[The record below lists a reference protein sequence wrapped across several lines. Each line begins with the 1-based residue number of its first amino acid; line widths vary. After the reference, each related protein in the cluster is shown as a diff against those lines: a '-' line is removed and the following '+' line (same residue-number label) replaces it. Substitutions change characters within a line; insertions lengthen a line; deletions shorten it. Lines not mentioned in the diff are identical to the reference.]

1 MDGSGSGCLGRGGLA
16 RGIQDPI
23 LSGTSL
29 IRPTSPHAVLFPV
42 FHQGKSLGE
51 GVSRSSPQT
60 SHRTGSSVS
69 RLLQSPICGPEGFR
83 GLAPHH
89 RPVYPEHI
97 HRVTALPYGDSSV
110 RPTLHSPRRLDDL
123 IGSSGR
129 LPSGSNPPGIAS
141 VSSLHHRRSPIPV
154 QGTVLRA
161 NDCPSGLYKAH
172 GSNIRHSPSLR
183 YQDAQIPR
191 RLVDSS
197 RIQDHLYS
205 SEGQAPASVRGAGTT
220 SESQKVI
227 ISPISGHDLSRNA
240 DLISSVRCETNR
252 DKGSESP
259 QYNRGVS
266 LVPEPPSSS
275 LATSSGPPFVPYSSG
290 EGWDAANA
298 ITPALSQV
306 QVELS
311 RRLPSHSLGSSVPGG
326 SSMVVLGDS
335 ATGGSRS
342 FPSSAG
348 LEFLLG
354 RFRRR
359 LGCHNQGTSSVRSLD
374 SKPKGTLHQPQRDDG
389 STEWPLAVQLAPQR
403 QDDRPVLRQCHDSRL
418 SQAIGR
424 HEVSGPVPQSE
435 GDPPVDRIYADHDP
449 PSVHPGVSQ
458 HESGSSQSA
467 QPGDRVGVDT
477 TPGGGPGSSSPVA
490 GDHRPVRDLADGK
503 APSVLC
509 PSVGTQGSGG
519 GCIPPTLGQP
529 PGVCLPSHSHHK
541 ESSSQTESLSPLRS
555 HPDRPLLA
563 SKGMVSRSS
572 GTSIRHS
579 NRTTQTL
586 RSAAT
591 TAFPS
596 VSRKSPNALSDCVA
610 TLKRFARQAG
620 FSETVA
626 GQLALCRRT
635 STRLNYQARW
645 GKFRKWCRDFH
656 HRSSEPT
663 IPKIA
668 EFLTFLFRTEK
679 AAVSTIKGYRA
690 MLSSVFKF
698 CLPEISTS
706 PILKDLVRSFE
717 ISAPRPVHRS
727 PSWDLDKV
735 LEYLSGPPFEP
746 LADAS
751 IRNKIRKALFLLA
764 MATAKRVGELQALSF
779 SVSRRGDDLVLHYD
793 PFFLAKTESVS
804 NPLPRSVI
812 VQSLADFV
820 GDLPEW
826 ALCPVRAV
834 RYLRRA
840 ARSVEFTPSRLFVSP
855 SDPRRSM
862 SKNAMS
868 FFLRQLITES
878 GAVSSSVPPRAHDI
892 RGIATSLNYYSNLSL
907 SAIKEAATWKSNR
920 VFAMRYLKDMS
931 ATRSRLKDMGPLIA
945 AGSAVHQH

>member
-1 MDGSGSGCLGRGGLA
+1 M
-16 RGIQDPI
+16 P
-23 LSGTSL
+23 
-29 IRPTSPHAVLFPV
+29 
-42 FHQGKSLGE
+42 
-51 GVSRSSPQT
+51 
-60 SHRTGSSVS
+60 
-69 RLLQSPICGPEGFR
+69 
-83 GLAPHH
+83 
-89 RPVYPEHI
+89 
-97 HRVTALPYGDSSV
+97 
-110 RPTLHSPRRLDDL
+110 
-123 IGSSGR
+123 
-129 LPSGSNPPGIAS
+129 
-141 VSSLHHRRSPIPV
+141 
-154 QGTVLRA
+154 
-161 NDCPSGLYKAH
+161 
-172 GSNIRHSPSLR
+172 
-183 YQDAQIPR
+183 
-191 RLVDSS
+191 
-197 RIQDHLYS
+197 
-205 SEGQAPASVRGAGTT
+205 
-220 SESQKVI
+220 
-227 ISPISGHDLSRNA
+227 DLS
-240 DLISSVRCETNR
+240 
-252 DKGSESP
+252 
-259 QYNRGVS
+259 
-266 LVPEPPSSS
+266 
-275 LATSSGPPFVPYSSG
+275 FYSDASDV
-290 EGWDAANA
+290 GWGA
-298 ITPALSQV
+298 II
-306 QVELS
+306 E
-311 RRLPSHSLGSSVPGG
+311 
-326 SSMVVLGDS
+326 
-335 ATGGSRS
+335 
-342 FPSSAG
+342 
-348 LEFLLG
+348 
-354 RFRRR
+354 
-359 LGCHNQGTSSVRSLD
+359 GTSSVRSLD

-389 STEWPLAVQLAPQR
+389 STEWPLTVQLAPQR

-435 GDPPVDRIYADHDP
+435 GDPPVDQIYADHDP

-477 TPGGGPGSSSPVA
+477 TPGGGPRSSSPVA

-519 GCIPPTLGQP
+519 GCITPTLGQP

-541 ESSSQTESLSPLRS
+541 ENSSQTESLSPLRS

-572 GTSIRHS
+572 GTSIRRS
-579 NRTTQTL
+579 NRTTQTS

-596 VSRKSPNALSDCVA
+596 VSQKSPNASSDCVA

-635 STRLNYQARW
+635 STRLNYQVRW

-668 EFLTFLFRTEK
+668 EFLTFLFKTEK

-690 MLSSVFKF
+690 MLSSVSKF

-746 LADAS
+746 LADTS
-751 IRNKIRKALFLLA
+751 FRNKTRKALFLVA

-779 SVSRRGDDLVLHYD
+779 SVSHQGDDLVLHYD

-812 VQSLADFV
+812 VQSLVDFV
-820 GDLPEW
+820 GNLPERV
-826 ALCPVRAV
+826 LCLVRAV

-920 VFAMRYLKDMS
+920 IFAMRYLKDMS

-945 AGSAVHQH
+945 AGSAVHRH

>member
-1 MDGSGSGCLGRGGLA
+1 M
-16 RGIQDPI
+16 IH
-23 LSGTSL
+23 
-29 IRPTSPHAVLFPV
+29 PT
-42 FHQGKSLGE
+42 
-51 GVSRSSPQT
+51 
-60 SHRTGSSVS
+60 
-69 RLLQSPICGPEGFR
+69 
-83 GLAPHH
+83 
-89 RPVYPEHI
+89 EHV
-97 HRVTALPYGDSSV
+97 HRVSALPYGDSSV
-110 RPTLHSPRRLDDL
+110 RPTFHSPGRLDDL

-141 VSSLHHRRSPIPV
+141 VSSLHHGGSPIPV

-161 NDCPSGLYKAH
+161 DNCPSGLYKAH
-172 GSNIRHSPSLR
+172 GSNICHSPSLR

-205 SEGQAPASVRGAGTT
+205 GERQAPASVRGAGTT
-220 SESQKVI
+220 SESQEVI
-227 ISPISGHDLSRNA
+227 LGSISGHDLSRHA
-240 DLISSVRCETNR
+240 DLISSVRCKTNR

-259 QYNRGVS
+259 QYNRGVPF
-266 LVPEPPSSS
+266 LPRPPSSS
-275 LATSSGPPFVPYSSG
+275 LAMPSGPPFVPYSSG

-298 ITPALSQV
+298 ITPTSSQV

-311 RRLPSHSLGSSVPGG
+311 RQLPSHLLGSSVPRG

-335 ATGGSRS
+335 TTGGSRS
-342 FPSSAG
+342 FSPSAG
-348 LEFLLG
+348 LELLLG

-359 LGCHNQGTSSVRSLD
+359 LGCHSRGTSSVRNLD
-374 SKPKGTLHQPQRDDG
+374 SEPKGTLHQPQGDDG
-389 STEWPLAVQLAPQR
+389 SAEWPLTVQLASQR

-435 GDPPVDRIYADHDP
+435 GESPVDRVYADHDP

-477 TPGGGPGSSSPVA
+477 TPGGGPRSSSPMA
-490 GDHRPVRDLADGK
+490 GDHRPVCDLADGK

-519 GCIPPTLGQP
+519 GCIPPALGQP
-529 PGVCLPSHSHHK
+529 PGVCLPSHGHHK

-579 NRTTQTL
+579 NRTTQTS

-596 VSRKSPNALSDCVA
+596 VSRKSPNGLSDCVA

-635 STRLNYQARW
+635 STRLNYQACW
-645 GKFRKWCRDFH
+645 GKFQKWCRDFH

-668 EFLTFLFRTEK
+668 EFLTFLFKTDK

-706 PILKDLVRSFE
+706 PILKDLVRSLE

-751 IRNKIRKALFLLA
+751 FRNKTRKALFLVA

-779 SVSRRGDDLVLHYD
+779 SVSYRGDDLVLHYD

-812 VQSLADFV
+812 IQSLADFV
-820 GDLPEW
+820 GDLPKRV
-826 ALCPVRAV
+826 LCPVRAV

-840 ARSVEFTPSRLFVSP
+840 ARSVEFTPSRLFVSLL
-855 SDPRRSM
+855 DPKRSM
-862 SKNAMS
+862 SKNAML

-892 RGIATSLNYYSNLSL
+892 RGIATSLNYYSNLSI

-931 ATRSRLKDMGPLIA
+931 ATRSRLKGMGPLIA

>member
-1 MDGSGSGCLGRGGLA
+1 MYAG
-16 RGIQDPI
+16 
-23 LSGTSL
+23 
-29 IRPTSPHAVLFPV
+29 
-42 FHQGKSLGE
+42 
-51 GVSRSSPQT
+51 
-60 SHRTGSSVS
+60 
-69 RLLQSPICGPEGFR
+69 
-83 GLAPHH
+83 
-89 RPVYPEHI
+89 
-97 HRVTALPYGDSSV
+97 
-110 RPTLHSPRRLDDL
+110 
-123 IGSSGR
+123 
-129 LPSGSNPPGIAS
+129 
-141 VSSLHHRRSPIPV
+141 
-154 QGTVLRA
+154 
-161 NDCPSGLYKAH
+161 
-172 GSNIRHSPSLR
+172 
-183 YQDAQIPR
+183 
-191 RLVDSS
+191 
-197 RIQDHLYS
+197 
-205 SEGQAPASVRGAGTT
+205 EGQAPASVRGAGTT

-227 ISPISGHDLSRNA
+227 LGSISGHDLSRHA
-240 DLISSVRCETNR
+240 DLISSVRCKTDR

-259 QYNRGVS
+259 QYNRGVPF
-266 LVPEPPSSS
+266 VPGPPSSS

-298 ITPALSQV
+298 ITPTSSQV

-311 RRLPSHSLGSSVPGG
+311 RRLPSHLLGSSVPRG

-335 ATGGSRS
+335 TMGRSRS
-342 FPSSAG
+342 FSPSAR
-348 LEFLLG
+348 LELLLG

-359 LGCHNQGTSSVRSLD
+359 LGCHRKGTSSVRSLN
-374 SKPKGTLHQPQRDDG
+374 SKPKGTLYQPQGDDG
-389 STEWPLAVQLAPQR
+389 SAEWPLTVQLASQR

-424 HEVSGPVPQSE
+424 HEVSGPVPQGE
-435 GDPPVDRIYADHDP
+435 GDSLVDRVYADHDP
-449 PSVHPGVSQ
+449 PSVHPGISQ

-467 QPGDRVGVDT
+467 QPGDRVGVDA
-477 TPGGGPGSSSPVA
+477 TPGGGPRSSSPVA
-490 GDHRPVRDLADGK
+490 GDHRPIRDLADGK

-509 PSVGTQGSGG
+509 PNLGTQGSGG
-519 GCIPPTLGQP
+519 GCIPPALGQP
-529 PGVCLPSHSHHK
+529 PGICLPSHSHHK

-555 HPDRPLLA
+555 HSDRPLLA

-579 NRTTQTL
+579 NRTTQTS

-596 VSRKSPNALSDCVA
+596 VSRKSPNASSDCMA

-626 GQLALCRRT
+626 GQLALCRRM

-668 EFLTFLFRTEK
+668 EFLTFLFKTEK

-698 CLPEISTS
+698 CLPEISSS

-717 ISAPRPVHRS
+717 ISAPRPLHQS

-751 IRNKIRKALFLLA
+751 FRNKTRKALFLVA

-779 SVSRRGDDLVLHYD
+779 SVSHRGDDLVLHYD

-804 NPLPRSVI
+804 NPFPRSVI

-820 GDLPEW
+820 GDLPERV
-826 ALCPVRAV
+826 LCPVRAV

-855 SDPRRSM
+855 SDPKRTM
-862 SKNAMS
+862 SKKAMS

-892 RGIATSLNYYSNLSL
+892 RGIATLNYYSNLSI
-907 SAIKEAATWKSNR
+907 SAIKETATWKSNR

-931 ATRSRLKDMGPLIA
+931 ATRSRLKGMGPLIA

>member
-1 MDGSGSGCLGRGGLA
+1 MGRGGLA

-42 FHQGKSLGE
+42 VHQGKRLGE
-51 GVSRSSPQT
+51 GVQRSSPQG
-60 SHRTGSSVS
+60 SHRTGSLVS

-97 HRVTALPYGDSSV
+97 LRVSALPYGDSSV
-110 RPTLHSPRRLDDL
+110 RPTFHSPGRLDDL

-141 VSSLHHRRSPIPV
+141 VSSLHHGRSPISV

-161 NDCPSGLYKAH
+161 NNCPSGLYKAH
-172 GSNIRHSPSLR
+172 GPNIRHSPSLR

-205 SEGQAPASVRGAGTT
+205 GEGQAPTSVRGAGTT

-227 ISPISGHDLSRNA
+227 LGPISGHDLSRNA

-259 QYNRGVS
+259 QYNRGIS
-266 LVPEPPSSS
+266 LVPKPPSSS

-298 ITPALSQV
+298 IAPASSQV
-306 QVELS
+306 QVELP

-335 ATGGSRS
+335 TTGGSRP

-348 LEFLLG
+348 LELLLG
-354 RFRRR
+354 HFRRR
-359 LGCHNQGTSSVRSLD
+359 LGCHNRGTSSVRSLD
-374 SKPKGTLHQPQRDDG
+374 SKPKGTLYQPQRDDG
-389 STEWPLAVQLAPQR
+389 SAEWPLAVQLAPQG

-424 HEVSGPVPQSE
+424 HEVSGPVPQSK
-435 GDPPVDRIYADHDP
+435 GNPPVDRIYADHDP

-458 HESGSSQSA
+458 HESGPPQSA
-467 QPGDRVGVDT
+467 QPGDRVVVDT
-477 TPGGGPGSSSPVA
+477 TPGGGPRSSSPVA

-503 APSVLC
+503 APSVRC
-509 PSVGTQGSGG
+509 SSVGTQGSGG

-529 PGVCLPSHSHHK
+529 PSVCLPSHSHHK
-541 ESSSQTESLSPLRS
+541 ESSCQTESLSPLRS

-579 NRTTQTL
+579 NRTTQTS

-596 VSRKSPNALSDCVA
+596 VSRKSPNASSDCVA

-679 AAVSTIKGYRA
+679 AAVPTIKGYRA
-690 MLSSVFKF
+690 MHSSVFKF

-717 ISAPRPVHRS
+717 ILAPHPVHRS

-735 LEYLSGPPFEP
+735 PEYLSGPPFEP

-751 IRNKIRKALFLLA
+751 FRNKTRKALFLMA

-812 VQSLADFV
+812 VQSLVDFV
-820 GDLPEW
+820 GDLPERV
-826 ALCPVRAV
+826 LCLVRAV

-862 SKNAMS
+862 SKNGMS

>member
-1 MDGSGSGCLGRGGLA
+1 MGRGGLA

-23 LSGTSL
+23 LSRTSL

-42 FHQGKSLGE
+42 VHQGKSLGE
-51 GVSRSSPQT
+51 GVPRSPQA
-60 SHRTGSSVS
+60 SHRTGSSDS
-69 RLLQSPICGPEGFR
+69 RLLQSPICGPEAFR
-83 GLAPHH
+83 GVAPHH
-89 RPVYPEHI
+89 RPVYPEHV
-97 HRVTALPYGDSSV
+97 HRISALPYGDSSV
-110 RPTLHSPRRLDDL
+110 RPTFHSPGRLDDL

-141 VSSLHHRRSPIPV
+141 VSLLHHGRSPIPV

-161 NDCPSGLYKAH
+161 DNCPSGLYKAH

-205 SEGQAPASVRGAGTT
+205 GEGQAPASVRGAGTT
-220 SESQKVI
+220 SESQEVI
-227 ISPISGHDLSRNA
+227 LGSISGHDLSRHA
-240 DLISSVRCETNR
+240 DLISSVRCKTNR

-259 QYNRGVS
+259 QYNRGVPF
-266 LVPEPPSSS
+266 VPGLPSSS
-275 LATSSGPPFVPYSSG
+275 LVTSSGPPFVPYSSG

-298 ITPALSQV
+298 ITPTSSQV

-311 RRLPSHSLGSSVPGG
+311 RRLPSHLLGSSVPRG

-335 ATGGSRS
+335 TTGGSRS
-342 FPSSAG
+342 FSPSAR
-348 LEFLLG
+348 LELLLG

-359 LGCHNQGTSSVRSLD
+359 LGCHRRGTSSVRSLD
-374 SKPKGTLHQPQRDDG
+374 SKPKGTLHQPQGDDG
-389 STEWPLAVQLAPQR
+389 SAEWPLTVQLVSQR
-403 QDDRPVLRQCHDSRL
+403 QDDRPVLRQCHDSCL
-418 SQAIGR
+418 SQAIRR
-424 HEVSGPVPQSE
+424 HKVSGPVPQSE
-435 GDPPVDRIYADHDP
+435 GDSPVDRVYADHDP

-477 TPGGGPGSSSPVA
+477 TPGGGPRSSSPVA
-490 GDHRPVRDLADGK
+490 GDHRPVCDLADGK

-572 GTSIRHS
+572 GTCIRHS

-596 VSRKSPNALSDCVA
+596 VSRKSPNASSDCVA
-610 TLKRFARQAG
+610 TLKRFARRAG

-668 EFLTFLFRTEK
+668 ECLTFLFKTDK
-679 AAVSTIKGYRA
+679 ATVSTIKGYRA

-698 CLPEISTS
+698 CLLEISTS
-706 PILKDLVRSFE
+706 PILKDLVHSFE

-751 IRNKIRKALFLLA
+751 FRNKIRKVLFLVA

-779 SVSRRGDDLVLHYD
+779 SVSHREDDLVLHYD

-812 VQSLADFV
+812 V
-820 GDLPEW
+820 
-826 ALCPVRAV
+826 
-834 RYLRRA
+834 
-840 ARSVEFTPSRLFVSP
+840 
-855 SDPRRSM
+855 
-862 SKNAMS
+862 
-868 FFLRQLITES
+868 
-878 GAVSSSVPPRAHDI
+878 
-892 RGIATSLNYYSNLSL
+892 
-907 SAIKEAATWKSNR
+907 
-920 VFAMRYLKDMS
+920 
-931 ATRSRLKDMGPLIA
+931 
-945 AGSAVHQH
+945 

>member
-29 IRPTSPHAVLFPV
+29 IRPTSPHALLFPV

-60 SHRTGSSVS
+60 SHRTGSSDS
-69 RLLQSPICGPEGFR
+69 RLLQSPICGPEGFWV
-83 GLAPHH
+83 LATHH

-110 RPTLHSPRRLDDL
+110 RPTLHSPGRLDDL

-141 VSSLHHRRSPIPV
+141 VSSLHHWRSPIPV

-161 NDCPSGLYKAH
+161 NNCPSGLYKAH

-183 YQDAQIPR
+183 YQDAPIPR

-205 SEGQAPASVRGAGTT
+205 SEGQAPASVQRAGTT
-220 SESQKVI
+220 SESRKVI
-227 ISPISGHDLSRNA
+227 ASPISGHDLSRNA
-240 DLISSVRCETNR
+240 DLISSVPCETNR

-266 LVPEPPSSS
+266 LFPEPPSSS

-290 EGWDAANA
+290 EGGDAENA
-298 ITPALSQV
+298 ITPASSRVL
-306 QVELS
+306 VELS

-326 SSMVVLGDS
+326 SFMVVLGNS
-335 ATGGSRS
+335 TTGGSRS

-348 LEFLLG
+348 LELLLG

-359 LGCHNQGTSSVRSLD
+359 LGCNNRGTSSVRSLD
-374 SKPKGTLHQPQRDDG
+374 SKPKAIIHQPHGDDG
-389 STEWPLAVQLAPQR
+389 STEWPLEVQPVPQR
-403 QDDRPVLRQCHDSRL
+403 QDDRPVLQQCHDSRL

-424 HEVSGPVPQSE
+424 HEVTGPVPQSK

-449 PSVHPGVSQ
+449 PSVHPGFSQ

-467 QPGDRVGVDT
+467 RPGDRVLVDT

-490 GDHRPVRDLADGK
+490 GDHRPVRDLA
-503 APSVLC
+503 PSVLC
-509 PSVGTQGSGG
+509 PSVGTQGNGG

-529 PGVCLPSHSHHK
+529 PGVCLPSNSHHK

-579 NRTTQTL
+579 NRTSQMS

-591 TAFPS
+591 TAFPL
-596 VSRKSPNALSDCVA
+596 VSRKSPNASSDCVA

-620 FSETVA
+620 FSETVV

-663 IPKIA
+663 IPKIV
-668 EFLTFLFRTEK
+668 EFLTFLIRTEK
-679 AAVSTIKGYRA
+679 AAVSTIKGYRS

-706 PILKDLVRSFE
+706 PILKDLTRSFE

-751 IRNKIRKALFLLA
+751 FRNKTRKALFLVA

-812 VQSLADFV
+812 VQSLVDFV
-820 GDLPEW
+820 GDLPERV
-826 ALCPVRAV
+826 LYPVRAV

-855 SDPRRSM
+855 SDTRRSM

-892 RGIATSLNYYSNLSL
+892 HGIATSLNYYSNLSL

-931 ATRSRLKDMGPLIA
+931 ATRSRLKDRGPLIA
-945 AGSAVHQH
+945 AGSAVHQN

>member
-1 MDGSGSGCLGRGGLA
+1 
-16 RGIQDPI
+16 
-23 LSGTSL
+23 
-29 IRPTSPHAVLFPV
+29 
-42 FHQGKSLGE
+42 
-51 GVSRSSPQT
+51 
-60 SHRTGSSVS
+60 
-69 RLLQSPICGPEGFR
+69 
-83 GLAPHH
+83 
-89 RPVYPEHI
+89 
-97 HRVTALPYGDSSV
+97 
-110 RPTLHSPRRLDDL
+110 
-123 IGSSGR
+123 
-129 LPSGSNPPGIAS
+129 
-141 VSSLHHRRSPIPV
+141 
-154 QGTVLRA
+154 
-161 NDCPSGLYKAH
+161 
-172 GSNIRHSPSLR
+172 
-183 YQDAQIPR
+183 
-191 RLVDSS
+191 
-197 RIQDHLYS
+197 
-205 SEGQAPASVRGAGTT
+205 
-220 SESQKVI
+220 
-227 ISPISGHDLSRNA
+227 
-240 DLISSVRCETNR
+240 
-252 DKGSESP
+252 
-259 QYNRGVS
+259 
-266 LVPEPPSSS
+266 
-275 LATSSGPPFVPYSSG
+275 
-290 EGWDAANA
+290 
-298 ITPALSQV
+298 
-306 QVELS
+306 
-311 RRLPSHSLGSSVPGG
+311 
-326 SSMVVLGDS
+326 MVVLGDS

-342 FPSSAG
+342 FSPSAR
-348 LEFLLG
+348 LELLLG

-359 LGCHNQGTSSVRSLD
+359 LGCHHRGTTSVRSLD
-374 SKPKGTLHQPQRDDG
+374 SEPKGSLHQPQGDDG
-389 STEWPLAVQLAPQR
+389 SAEWPLTVQLSSQR
-403 QDDRPVLRQCHDSRL
+403 QDNRPVLRQCHNSRL
-418 SQAIGR
+418 PQAIGR
-424 HEVSGPVPQSE
+424 HEVSGPVPQGE
-435 GDPPVDRIYADHDP
+435 GDSPVGGVYADHAP

-467 QPGDRVGVDT
+467 QPGDRVGVDA
-477 TPGGGPGSSSPVA
+477 TPGGGPRSSSPVA
-490 GDHRPVRDLADGK
+490 GDHRPVRDLADSK

-519 GCIPPTLGQP
+519 GCIPPALGQP

-555 HPDRPLLA
+555 HSDRPLLA
-563 SKGMVSRSS
+563 SKGMVSRST

-579 NRTTQTL
+579 NRTTQTS

-596 VSRKSPNALSDCVA
+596 VSRKSPNASSDCVA

-668 EFLTFLFRTEK
+668 EFFTFLFKTEK

-717 ISAPRPVHRS
+717 ISAPRPLHQS

-751 IRNKIRKALFLLA
+751 FRNKTRKALFLVA

-779 SVSRRGDDLVLHYD
+779 SVSHRGDDLVLHYD

-820 GDLPEW
+820 GDLPERV
-826 ALCPVRAV
+826 LCPVRTV

-855 SDPRRSM
+855 SDPKRTM

-892 RGIATSLNYYSNLSL
+892 RGIATSLNYYSNLSI

-931 ATRSRLKDMGPLIA
+931 ATRSRLKGMGPLIA

>member
-1 MDGSGSGCLGRGGLA
+1 M
-16 RGIQDPI
+16 
-23 LSGTSL
+23 
-29 IRPTSPHAVLFPV
+29 
-42 FHQGKSLGE
+42 
-51 GVSRSSPQT
+51 
-60 SHRTGSSVS
+60 
-69 RLLQSPICGPEGFR
+69 
-83 GLAPHH
+83 
-89 RPVYPEHI
+89 
-97 HRVTALPYGDSSV
+97 
-110 RPTLHSPRRLDDL
+110 
-123 IGSSGR
+123 IGS
-129 LPSGSNPPGIAS
+129 
-141 VSSLHHRRSPIPV
+141 
-154 QGTVLRA
+154 
-161 NDCPSGLYKAH
+161 
-172 GSNIRHSPSLR
+172 
-183 YQDAQIPR
+183 
-191 RLVDSS
+191 
-197 RIQDHLYS
+197 
-205 SEGQAPASVRGAGTT
+205 E
-220 SESQKVI
+220 
-227 ISPISGHDLSRNA
+227 
-240 DLISSVRCETNR
+240 
-252 DKGSESP
+252 
-259 QYNRGVS
+259 
-266 LVPEPPSSS
+266 
-275 LATSSGPPFVPYSSG
+275 
-290 EGWDAANA
+290 W
-298 ITPALSQV
+298 
-306 QVELS
+306 
-311 RRLPSHSLGSSVPGG
+311 
-326 SSMVVLGDS
+326 
-335 ATGGSRS
+335 
-342 FPSSAG
+342 
-348 LEFLLG
+348 
-354 RFRRR
+354 
-359 LGCHNQGTSSVRSLD
+359 
-374 SKPKGTLHQPQRDDG
+374 TL
-389 STEWPLAVQLAPQR
+389 
-403 QDDRPVLRQCHDSRL
+403 
-418 SQAIGR
+418 
-424 HEVSGPVPQSE
+424 
-435 GDPPVDRIYADHDP
+435 
-449 PSVHPGVSQ
+449 
-458 HESGSSQSA
+458 
-467 QPGDRVGVDT
+467 
-477 TPGGGPGSSSPVA
+477 TPGGGPRSSSPVA

-509 PSVGTQGSGG
+509 SSGG

-555 HPDRPLLA
+555 NPDRPLLA
-563 SKGMVSRSS
+563 SKRMVSRSS

-579 NRTTQTL
+579 NRTTQTS

-596 VSRKSPNALSDCVA
+596 VSRKSPNASSDCVA
-610 TLKRFARQAG
+610 TLERFARQAG

-645 GKFRKWCRDFH
+645 GKFRKWCKDFH

-668 EFLTFLFRTEK
+668 EFSTFLFRTEK

-706 PILKDLVRSFE
+706 P
-717 ISAPRPVHRS
+717 RPVHRS

-751 IRNKIRKALFLLA
+751 FRNKTRKALFLVA

-820 GDLPEW
+820 GDLPERV
-826 ALCPVRAV
+826 LCPVRAV

-878 GAVSSSVPPRAHDI
+878 RAVSSSVPPRAHDI

-907 SAIKEAATWKSNR
+907 STIKEAATWKSNR